1 MPDQPPP
8 PATPDPA
15 ARRRNRI
22 KLLAILAVCASP
34 VIASYLAYYF
44 LKPEGRT
51 NYGELVQPQVP
62 VAGLA
67 VSELPGMR
75 SSAPAPA
82 PAALSTAASASSAP
96 ATAAPPTAA
105 PPTAASATA
114 APATEASA
122 TASSGTSGESSL
134 GRFRGRW
141 IMLTTTTDG
150 RCADDC
156 AQRLYVMRQ
165 VRLTTGKDR
174 DRIERVLLL
183 SADAPV
189 PTLPE
194 GHEGLQ
200 VLRTDAAALASLR
213 AASAPDQTPGIL
225 LIDPL
230 GNLMMRFP
238 ANPDA
243 SRMKKDLAKLLRA
256 SRVG

>member
-82 PAALSTAASASSAP
+82 PAALSTAA
-96 ATAAPPTAA
+96 PPTA
-105 PPTAASATA
+105 P
-114 APATEASA
+114 PATEASA

>member
-82 PAALSTAASASSAP
+82 PAALSTAA
-96 ATAAPPTAA
+96 PPTAA
-105 PPTAASATA
+105 PPTAP
-114 APATEASA
+114 PATEASA
-122 TASSGTSGESSL
+122 TASSGTAGESSL